1 MPESPRGVELGACL
15 RSLAERDGDGARFL
29 DVLAEGAGALARAE
43 IPYLLVGGIASA
55 TLGRPRFTA
64 DIDFLVQPR
73 DAKPALDALGQAGFE
88 TEETNPHWIFK
99 AEKNGFVIDV
109 LFAIKGGIHLDERMY
124 ERSLVADLDGRSVR
138 VAAPEDLI
146 VTKAV
151 AHDESSPRHWHDALG
166 VIAACE
172 LDWDYLLERAQYGA
186 RRVLALLVYAQA
198 DDFVVPAWAI
208 ERLYHTIYEPASGAV
223 DERDAA

>member
-1 MPESPRGVELGACL
+1 MANSPRGAELGACL
-15 RSLAERDGDGARFL
+15 RSLADRDGDGARFL
-29 DVLAEGAGALARAE
+29 EVLAEGAEALERAE
-43 IPYLLVGGIASA
+43 IPYVLVGGIASA

-73 DAKPALDALGQAGFE
+73 DARRALEALDGAGFE

-99 AEKNGFVIDV
+99 AQKDGIVIDV
-109 LFAIKGGIHLDERMY
+109 IFSIKGSIHLDERML
-124 ERSLVADLDGRSVR
+124 ERALFADLDGRSVR

-151 AHDESSPRHWHDALG
+151 AHDESSGRHWHDALG

-172 LDWDYLLERAQYGA
+172 LDWDYLLERAQHGA
-186 RRVLALLVYAQA
+186 RRVFALLVYAQA
-198 DDFVVPAWAI
+198 DDFVVPGWAV
-208 ERLYHTIYEPASGAV
+208 ERLYHTIYGPAGGAA
-223 DERDAA
+223 D